1 MPTSTTLFITPNDL
15 KQNTILNGNVD
26 TDLFINFIKIA
37 QQMHIQ
43 NYLGTQL
50 YNVITTKI
58 TTNTLTGDYL
68 SLVTNFIQPMLIHY
82 AMVDYLPFA
91 NYQIRN
97 GGVFKHRSENSENV
111 NKDELD
117 ILVQK
122 HRSFGDF
129 YAKRFVDY
137 MVINASTMF
146 PTYWTNS
153 NADMYPDQKPNPT
166 GWVL

>member
-1 MPTSTTLFITPNDL
+1 MATTLFIKPKDL
-15 KQNTILNGNVD
+15 KSNSILNGNVD

-37 QQMHIQ
+37 QQMHVQ
-43 NYLGTQL
+43 NYLGTKL
-50 YNVITTKI
+50 YDAITTKI
-58 TTNTLTGDYL
+58 TTSTLTGDYL
-68 SLVTNFIQPMLIHY
+68 DLVKDYVQPMLIHY

-97 GGVFKHRSENSENV
+97 GGVFKHRSENSESTT
-111 NKDELD
+111 KDELD

-122 HRSFGDF
+122 HRTFADF

-137 MVINASTMF
+137 MAISANDKF
-146 PTYWTNS
+146 PEYWTNS
-153 NADMYPDQKPNPT
+153 NNDMYPDTNPNPT

>member
-1 MPTSTTLFITPNDL
+1 MAQVLFITPNDL

-26 TDLFINFIKIA
+26 TDLFIQFIKIA
-37 QQMHIQ
+37 QQMHVQ

-50 YNVITTKI
+50 YIKIEDKIIAENLSGNYLNLVIE
-58 TTNTLTGDYL
+58 Y
-68 SLVTNFIQPMLIHY
+68 VQPMLIHF

-111 NKDELD
+111 TREELD

-122 HRSFGDF
+122 HRTFADF
-129 YAKRFVDY
+129 YAKRFIDY
-137 MVINASTMF
+137 MNINASNLF
-146 PTYWTNS
+146 PEYWTNS
-153 NADMYPDQKPNPT
+153 NSDMYPDQKPNPT

>member
-1 MPTSTTLFITPNDL
+1 MATTLFITPIDL

-26 TDLFINFIKIA
+26 TDLFIQFIKIA
-37 QQMHIQ
+37 QQMHVQ

-50 YNVITTKI
+50 YNKI
-58 TTNTLTGDYL
+58 TQDIIDANLSGDYL
-68 SLVTNFIQPMLIHY
+68 DLVKDYVQPMLIHY

-97 GGVFKHRSENSENV
+97 GGVFKHRTDNSESTT
-111 NKDELD
+111 KEELD

-122 HRSFGDF
+122 HRTFGDF

-137 MVINASTMF
+137 MSINASAMF
-146 PTYWTNS
+146 PEYWTNS
-153 NADMYPDQKPNPT
+153 DSDMYPDQKPNPT

>member
-1 MPTSTTLFITPNDL
+1 MATTLFITPNDL

-26 TDLFINFIKIA
+26 TDLFIQFIKIA

-43 NYLGTQL
+43 NYIGTRL
-50 YNVITTKI
+50 YETITTKI
-58 TTNTLTGDYL
+58 EDNVLTGDYL
-68 SLVTNFIQPMLIHY
+68 NLVIDFIQPMLIHF

-97 GGVFKHRSENSENV
+97 GGVFKHRTENSESATRE
-111 NKDELD
+111 ELD

-122 HRSFGDF
+122 HRYFADF

-137 MVINASTMF
+137 MTINASSQF
-146 PTYWTNS
+146 PEYWTNS
-153 NADMYPDQKPNPT
+153 NSDMYPDQKPNPT

>member
-1 MPTSTTLFITPNDL
+1 MATTLFITPKDL
-15 KQNTILNGNVD
+15 KSNTILNGNVD
-26 TDLFINFIKIA
+26 TDLFIQFIKIA
-37 QQMHIQ
+37 QQMHVQ

-50 YNVITTKI
+50 YNEITGRI
-58 TTNTLTGDYL
+58 ESSTLAGNYL
-68 SLVTNFIQPMLIHY
+68 DLVTDYIQPMLIHF

-97 GGVFKHRSENSENV
+97 GGVFKHRSENSESTT
-111 NKDELD
+111 KEELD

-122 HRSFGDF
+122 HRTFADF

-137 MVINASTMF
+137 MAIYASSLF
-146 PTYWTNS
+146 PEYWTNS
-153 NADMYPDQKPNPT
+153 NDNMYPDTNPNPI

>member
-1 MPTSTTLFITPNDL
+1 MATTLFITPKDL
-15 KQNTILNGNVD
+15 KSNTILNGNVD

-50 YNVITTKI
+50 YDAITTKI
-58 TTNTLTGDYL
+58 TTSTLTGNYL
-68 SLVTNFIQPMLIHY
+68 DLVTDYIQPMLIHY

-97 GGVFKHRSENSENV
+97 GGVFKHKTENSESTT
-111 NKDELD
+111 KDELD

-122 HRSFGDF
+122 HRTFADF
-129 YAKRFVDY
+129 YSKRFVDY
-137 MVINASTMF
+137 MGIFASSLF
-146 PTYWTNS
+146 PEYWTNA
-153 NADMYPDQKPNPT
+153 NDNMFPDRNPSPVS
-166 GWVL
+166 WVL

>member
-1 MPTSTTLFITPNDL
+1 MATVLFITPNDL

-26 TDLFINFIKIA
+26 TDLFIQFIKIA
-37 QQMHIQ
+37 QQMHVQ

-50 YNVITTKI
+50 YNRITDDI
-58 TTNTLTGDYL
+58 LNNDLTGQYL
-68 SLVTNFIQPMLIHY
+68 DLVNDFVQPMLIHF

-97 GGVFKHRSENSENV
+97 GGVFKHRSDNSESTS
-111 NKDELD
+111 KDELD

-122 HRSFGDF
+122 HRTFADF

-137 MVINASTMF
+137 MTINASNLF
-146 PTYWTNS
+146 PEYWTNS
-153 NADMYPDQKPNPT
+153 NSDMYPDQKPNPT

>member
-1 MPTSTTLFITPNDL
+1 MATTLFIKPKDL
-15 KQNTILNGNVD
+15 KSNSILNGNVD

-37 QQMHIQ
+37 QQMHVQ
-43 NYLGTQL
+43 NYLGTKL
-50 YNVITTKI
+50 YDAITTKI
-58 TTNTLTGDYL
+58 TTSTLTGDYL
-68 SLVTNFIQPMLIHY
+68 DLVTDYVQPMLIHY

-97 GGVFKHRSENSENV
+97 GGVFKHRTDNSESTT
-111 NKDELD
+111 KDELD

-122 HRSFGDF
+122 HRTFADF

-137 MVINASTMF
+137 MAISANDKF
-146 PTYWTNS
+146 PEYWTNS
-153 NADMYPDQKPNPT
+153 NNDMYPDTNPNPT

>member
-1 MPTSTTLFITPNDL
+1 MATTLFITPNDL

-26 TDLFINFIKIA
+26 TDLFIQFIKIA
-37 QQMHIQ
+37 QQMHVQ
-43 NYLGTQL
+43 NYLGTKL
-50 YNVITTKI
+50 YEAITTKI
-58 TTNTLTGDYL
+58 NTTTLTGDYL
-68 SLVTNFIQPMLIHY
+68 DLTVDYIQPMLIHF

-97 GGVFKHRSENSENV
+97 GGVFKHKTENSESTS
-111 NKDELD
+111 KDELD

-122 HRSFGDF
+122 HRTFADF

-137 MVINASTMF
+137 MGIFASQKF
-146 PTYWTNS
+146 PEYWLNRDD
-153 NADMYPDQKPNPT
+153 DMYPDRKPNPI

>member
-1 MPTSTTLFITPNDL
+1 MATTLFITPADL
-15 KQNTILNGNVD
+15 KANTILNGNVD
-26 TDLFINFIKIA
+26 TDLFIQFIKIA
-37 QQMHIQ
+37 QQMHVQ

-50 YNVITTKI
+50 YNSITTKI
-58 TTNTLTGDYL
+58 NASTLTGTYL
-68 SLVTNFIQPMLIHY
+68 ALVTDYIQPMLIHF

-97 GGVFKHRSENSENV
+97 GGVFKHKTENSESPSRE
-111 NKDELD
+111 ELD

-122 HRSFGDF
+122 HRAFADF

-137 MVINASTMF
+137 ISINGSANF
-146 PTYWTNS
+146 PEYFTNS
-153 NADMYPDQKPNPT
+153 NSDMFPDQKPNPS

>member
-1 MPTSTTLFITPNDL
+1 MATTLFITPNDL

-26 TDLFINFIKIA
+26 TDLFIQFIKIA

-58 TTNTLTGDYL
+58 KTNTLTGNYQNLVLDY
-68 SLVTNFIQPMLIHY
+68 IQPMLIHF

-97 GGVFKHRSENSENV
+97 GGVFKHRSENSETPT
-111 NKDELD
+111 KDELD

-122 HRSFGDF
+122 HRTFSDF

-137 MVINASTMF
+137 MAINASSMF
-146 PTYWTNS
+146 PEYWTNS
-153 NADMYPDQKPNPT
+153 NSDMYPDQKPNPT

>member
-1 MPTSTTLFITPNDL
+1 MATTLFITPKDL
-15 KQNTILNGNVD
+15 KANTILNGNVD
-26 TDLFINFIKIA
+26 TDMFIQFIKIA
-37 QQMHIQ
+37 QQMHVQ

-50 YNVITTKI
+50 YDAITNKI
-58 TTNTLTGDYL
+58 NTSTLTGDYL
-68 SLVTNFIQPMLIHY
+68 DLVNEYVQPMLIHY

-97 GGVFKHRSENSENV
+97 GGVFKHKTENSESTT
-111 NKDELD
+111 KDELD

-122 HRSFGDF
+122 HRTFADF

-137 MVINASTMF
+137 VAINASAKF
-146 PTYWTNS
+146 PEYFQNS
-153 NADMYPDQKPNPT
+153 NSDMYPDTKPNPS

>member
-1 MPTSTTLFITPNDL
+1 MATTLFITPKDL
-15 KQNTILNGNVD
+15 KANTILNGNVD
-26 TDLFINFIKIA
+26 TDLFIQFIKIA
-37 QQMHIQ
+37 QQMHVQ

-50 YNVITTKI
+50 YDSITNKI
-58 TTNTLTGDYL
+58 NTSTLTGDYL
-68 SLVTNFIQPMLIHY
+68 DLVNEYVQPMLIHY

-97 GGVFKHRSENSENV
+97 GGVFKHKTENSESTT
-111 NKDELD
+111 KEELD

-122 HRSFGDF
+122 HRTFADF

-137 MVINASTMF
+137 VAINASALF
-146 PTYWTNS
+146 PEYFQNS
-153 NADMYPDQKPNPT
+153 NSDMYPDTNPNPS